1 MLLQQT
7 KKQLKNERGLTLIE
21 LLAVIVILGI
31 IAAIAIPAIGG
42 IIQKSK
48 EDAVKSEALQVIN
61 AAKLW
66 VSANGVDNIPSSGL
80 TYDEHLTSYV
90 DDISFAEGDE
100 KYSVKAE
107 VDKTTGKVTYKIN
120 GKITAGKVTLTFKEA
135 TVQNINDDTGKGSR
149 YIP

>member
-31 IAAIAIPAIGG
+31 IAAIAIPSIGG

-61 AAKLW
+61 GAKLW
-66 VSANGVDNIPSSGL
+66 VSANGVDKGNKLSMEDLG
-80 TYDEHLTSYV
+80 SYV
-90 DDISFAEGDE
+90 DNVNE
-100 KYSVKAE
+100 KHDYTVNIE
-107 VDKTTGKVTYKIN
+107 VDENGKVSYTISGTIKIN
-120 GKITAGKVTLTFKEA
+120 DKATITFNNA

-149 YIP
+149 AIP